1 MDDRKREWLK
11 QLPKIDELL
20 LDLEKKGF
28 LDRAPRPLVKETCR
42 STVENWRQKIMA
54 WKEGERGFPP
64 PSTAGLAEEI
74 ILSIEGLHTYRLRRV
89 INATGVILHTNLG
102 RAPLAA
108 AALDRI
114 IEVSR
119 GYSNLEFDLEKGERG
134 LRYDHV
140 RDLIC
145 RLTGA
150 EDALVVNNN
159 AAAVLLVLNTLAQ
172 GGEAIV
178 SRGELIE
185 IGGEF
190 RIPEVMEK
198 SGARLREVGATNRTR
213 LKDYRK
219 GDQRRYR
226 RLLMKV
232 HTSNFRIIGFTEEVD
247 LESLVALG
255 REHGIPVMNDLG
267 SGCLIDLGR
276 YGLQREP
283 TVEDVV
289 AAGVDVVTFSGD
301 KLLGGPQAGIIIG
314 EGTILE
320 KIRKNPLNRALRI
333 DKLTLAALEATMI
346 HYLNPERAREDL
358 RVLKALTEPLDGVAA
373 RAKKLLRK
381 LKGANLEG
389 IRFSLKE
396 GMSAAGGGSLP
407 GQEIPTMLVA
417 MTPLRMSAVRL
428 EEMLRRLEIPII
440 ARIAAADVLMDMR
453 TVEEEEFRFILEGL
467 KTVTSGGN
475 RHRILAPPQ
484 RSFAGMDLKDIFSQ
498 EDNTNA
504 SW

>member
-42 STVENWRQKIMA
+42 STVENWRRKIMA
-54 WKEGERGFPP
+54 WKEGERGFSP

-74 ILSIEGLHTYRLRRV
+74 ILSIEGLHTCRLRRV

-108 AALDRI
+108 SALDRI

-140 RDLIC
+140 RDIIC

-159 AAAVLLVLNTLAQ
+159 AAAVLLVLNTLAL

-190 RIPEVMEK
+190 RIPEVMER

-213 LKDYRK
+213 LKDYQK
-219 GDQRRYR
+219 AIGADT

-247 LESLVALG
+247 LKSLVALG
-255 REHGIPVMNDLG
+255 HEHGIPVMNDLG
-267 SGCLIDLGR
+267 SGCMIDLGLH
-276 YGLQREP
+276 GLQREP

-289 AAGVDVVTFSGD
+289 AAGVDVATFSGD

-314 EGTILE
+314 KGTILE

-346 HYLNPERAREDL
+346 HYLNPERARKDL

-381 LKGANLEG
+381 LKRANLEG

-407 GQEIPTMLVA
+407 GQEIPTMLVV
-417 MTPLRMSAVRL
+417 MTPLLMSAVRL
-428 EEMLRRLEIPII
+428 EEKLRLLEIPII

-453 TVEEEEFRFILEGL
+453 TVEEDEFRFIPEGL
-467 KTVTSGGN
+467 KTVTSA
-475 RHRILAPPQ
+475 APPSESL
-484 RSFAGMDLKDIFSQ
+484 R
-498 EDNTNA
+498 
-504 SW
+504 